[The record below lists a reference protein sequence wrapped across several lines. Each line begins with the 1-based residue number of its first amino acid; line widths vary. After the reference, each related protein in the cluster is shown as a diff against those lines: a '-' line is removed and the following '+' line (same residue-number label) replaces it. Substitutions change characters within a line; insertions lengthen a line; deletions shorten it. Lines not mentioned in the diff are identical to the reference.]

1 MFLLAKPLL
10 CSELAEVWELVGW
23 ILWFFKIAIP
33 ILIII
38 FGMIDLGK
46 SVVAA
51 KPEEISKSAKSLAFR
66 AVAGIFIFFVP
77 TLVSM
82 VFGVAPGFKGEEGI
96 SNDSEYK
103 VCIACVTNP
112 NGDFC
117 QGKVSEAQNNN

>member
-1 MFLLAKPLL
+1 MFLLAKPAL
-10 CSELAEVWELVGW
+10 CTEMAEVWELIGW

-77 TLVSM
+77 TLVNL
-82 VFGVAPGFKGEEGI
+82 VLGVAPGFDDITE
-96 SNDSEYK
+96 DREYQ
-103 VCIACVTNP
+103 VCVECVTDP
-112 NGDFC
+112 GDEVC
-117 QGKVSEAQNNN
+117 QKYVKEAENKR